1 MCVIPGCQ
9 TEMAHAVRG
18 IFCLLH
24 GPQGKPGEHGLLR
37 RSRCPGEQ
45 LLDLLGMDLPVS
57 DMKGVTEVVDQDR
70 KPADLFLIGLFV
82 GPVQKRDLLPV
93 VILCHRLVGRQHKIL
108 NEHGGRVPLPGYQS
122 LRPPLFIQ

>member
-1 MCVIPGCQ
+1 MIRWICRSGYLRMGDVKMCIVPGCQ

-70 KPADLFLIGLFV
+70 KPADLFLIGLSWV
-82 GPVQKRDLLPV
+82 LYRNGICCQ
-93 VILCHRLVGRQHKIL
+93 
-108 NEHGGRVPLPGYQS
+108 
-122 LRPPLFIQ
+122 

>member
-1 MCVIPGCQ
+1 
-9 TEMAHAVRG
+9 MAHAVRG

-24 GPQGKPGEHGLLR
+24 RPQGKPGEHGLLR

-108 NEHGGRVPLPGYQS
+108 NEHGSRVPLPGYQS
-122 LRPPLFIQ
+122 LRPSLFIQ